1 MTETKPHTATMSVAL
16 SIAGSD
22 SGGGAGIQADLFT
35 FNSLEVFGTTA
46 ITCITAQNPAEVAGI
61 EPITPGL
68 VKLQIETVHKAFP
81 ITATKTGMLFSMDIV
96 LAVAEAVRSCDITNL
111 VVDPVMISSS
121 GVDLLQSTAIET
133 LCTELL
139 PLARIITPNIP
150 EAELL
155 SEQKIRSPEDMK
167 RAATAISNRFQTAC
181 VVKGGHLESQKG
193 KGMLDVLSM
202 DGETRT
208 FISPR
213 VHTSHTH
220 GTGCM
225 FSAAITGLTAK
236 GANLFAA
243 IEQSKAFVGETLSK
257 RNIPTRED
265 KTGDESRE
273 TEDGMRTSN
282 VRFPL

>member
-1 MTETKPHTATMSVAL
+1 MTETKANTATMSAAL

-81 ITATKTGMLFSMDIV
+81 ITATKTGMLFSMDVV
-96 LAVAEAVRSCDITNL
+96 LAVVEAVRSCDITNL

-133 LCTELL
+133 LCTEIL

-155 SEQKIRSPEDMK
+155 TGIGINSENDMM
-167 RAATAISNRFQTAC
+167 AAGEAMLKMGCTSALI
-181 VVKGGHLESQKG
+181 KGGHADDQL
-193 KGMLDVLSM
+193 LHDVLFTAEKTQRWQHKRLP
-202 DGETRT
+202 GRY
-208 FISPR
+208 
-213 VHTSHTH
+213 H
-220 GTGCM
+220 GTGCTL
-225 FSAAITGLTAK
+225 SAAIAAGVAADLDLVTACDQ
-236 GANLFAA
+236 A
-243 IEQSKAFVGETLSK
+243 ITYVQSVMKSAITPGSSDLRFLAHGK
-257 RNIPTRED
+257 RSD
-265 KTGDESRE
+265 
-273 TEDGMRTSN
+273 
-282 VRFPL
+282 